1 VFRIEYVLPK
11 FQGSPRSWA
20 WSVKVPTGL
29 YETLTTDDEGRGL
42 YTRKL
47 AITPGGFQLHLTK
60 LLGKDEFFVP
70 ENATEEQAIL
80 LFENGLEKLGWDQDF
95 IVLLKRV

>member
-1 VFRIEYVLPK
+1 MFRIEYVLPK
-11 FQGSPRSWA
+11 LTESQRSWA

-47 AITPGGFQLHLTK
+47 AISPGGFQLHLTK
-60 LLGKDEFFVP
+60 LLGKDEFVVP
-70 ENATEEQAIL
+70 EDATEERAIRIL
-80 LFENGLEKLGWDQDF
+80 EKGLEKLGWDQDF

>member
-1 VFRIEYVLPK
+1 MFRIEYVLPK
-11 FQGSPRSWA
+11 LTESQRSWA

-42 YTRKL
+42 YIRKL
-47 AITPGGFQLHLTK
+47 AISPDGSLLRLSQ
-60 LLGKDEFFVP
+60 LLGKDEFVVP
-70 ENATEEQAIL
+70 ENVTEERAIRIL
-80 LFENGLEKLGWDQDF
+80 EKGLEKLGWDQDF